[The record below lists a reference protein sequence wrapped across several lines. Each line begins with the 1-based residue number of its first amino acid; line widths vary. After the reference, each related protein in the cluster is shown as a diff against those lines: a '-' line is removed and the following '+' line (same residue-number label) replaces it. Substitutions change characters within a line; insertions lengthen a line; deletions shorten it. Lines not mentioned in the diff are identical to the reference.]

1 MRRVSA
7 VDGPRALRGGPLTH
21 LLAVC
26 AVFLWGTAF
35 PAVKRGYTL
44 FLLAP
49 DDMAGRM
56 AFAGERFVLAG
67 ALTLVCAAVFT
78 GRPPSIPR
86 GRWGGVALLA
96 LVQTT
101 LQYLFFYAGMAHTTG
116 TKGAIIDSSAAFIG
130 VLLAHFLCAGERMTA
145 RRAAGCA
152 VGFSGVVLVNL
163 GAGGMGGFS
172 WRGDGL
178 MLLAAAS
185 FAFGGVISG
194 RAARGLDPAAVT
206 GWQLLGGGALLLA
219 GGAAMGGRA
228 VPPSGAA
235 WLLLGYLAVLS
246 AMAFTIWTLLL
257 KYNPVAKIS
266 IYNSLTPVFG
276 ALCSAVVLGE
286 RFFSIKNLAALALV
300 CGGVYLVNCAP
311 DGAGR
316 GETERV

>member
-1 MRRVSA
+1 MSA
-7 VDGPRALRGGPLTH
+7 VDGPRALRGGPLMH

-35 PAVKRGYTL
+35 PAVKRGYAL
-44 FLLAP
+44 FLLAT

-145 RRAAGCA
+145 RSAAGCD
-152 VGFSGVVLVNL
+152 V
-163 GAGGMGGFS
+163 
-172 WRGDGL
+172 
-178 MLLAAAS
+178 
-185 FAFGGVISG
+185 
-194 RAARGLDPAAVT
+194 
-206 GWQLLGGGALLLA
+206 
-219 GGAAMGGRA
+219 
-228 VPPSGAA
+228 
-235 WLLLGYLAVLS
+235 LAVIPAGS
-246 AMAFTIWTLLL
+246 GPVPAGTLLTGL
-257 KYNPVAKIS
+257 LI
-266 IYNSLTPVFG
+266 
-276 ALCSAVVLGE
+276 
-286 RFFSIKNLAALALV
+286 
-300 CGGVYLVNCAP
+300 
-311 DGAGR
+311 
-316 GETERV
+316 

>member
-1 MRRVSA
+1 MSA

-35 PAVKRGYTL
+35 PAVKRGYAL

-67 ALTLVCAAVFT
+67 ALTLVCTAVFT
-78 GRPPSIPR
+78 KRPLSLPH

-130 VLLAHFLCAGERMTA
+130 VILAHFLCAGERMTA

-152 VGFSGVVLVNL
+152 IGFSGVVLVNL
-163 GAGGMGGFS
+163 GAGGAGGFT

-185 FAFGGVISG
+185 FALGGVISG
-194 RAARGLDPAAVT
+194 RVARGLDPAAVT

-219 GGAAMGGRA
+219 AGAAMGGRA

-235 WLLLGYLAVLS
+235 WMLLGYLAALS
-246 AMAFTIWTLLL
+246 AVAFTIWTLLL

-286 RFFSIKNLAALALV
+286 RFFNIKNLAALALV
-300 CGGVYLVNCAP
+300 CGGVYLVNRVP
-311 DGAGR
+311 DGAGK

>member
-1 MRRVSA
+1 MSA

-35 PAVKRGYTL
+35 PAVKRGYAL

-67 ALTLVCAAVFT
+67 VLTLVCTAVLT
-78 GRPPSIPR
+78 RRPPTIPR

-219 GGAAMGGRA
+219 GGAATVSFTHLRAHETGRKL
-228 VPPSGAA
+228 VCR
-235 WLLLGYLAVLS
+235 LLL
-246 AMAFTIWTLLL
+246 
-257 KYNPVAKIS
+257 
-266 IYNSLTPVFG
+266 
-276 ALCSAVVLGE
+276 
-286 RFFSIKNLAALALV
+286 
-300 CGGVYLVNCAP
+300 
-311 DGAGR
+311 
-316 GETERV
+316 